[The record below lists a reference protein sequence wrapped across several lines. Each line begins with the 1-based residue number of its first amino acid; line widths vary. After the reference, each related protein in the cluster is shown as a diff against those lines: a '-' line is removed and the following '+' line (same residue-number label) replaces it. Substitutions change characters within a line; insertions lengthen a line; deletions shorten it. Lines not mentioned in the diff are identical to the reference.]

1 MFKCEDCQSLVKFD
15 IVFFGES
22 FLVCFFFCMQLDFL
36 KVDFFLVMGIFLQV
50 QFFVFFISKVFFFI
64 FCLFI
69 NKEKVGQLDFFLGMI
84 MGFGGGMDF
93 DFKKV
98 YRDVVWLGE
107 CDQGCLVFVEFFG
120 WKKELED
127 FVWREYVSI
136 DVQLGVG
143 VFNFS
148 ILVFF

>member
-1 MFKCEDCQSLVKFD
+1 
-15 IVFFGES
+15 
-22 FLVCFFFCMQLDFL
+22 
-36 KVDFFLVMGIFLQV
+36 
-50 QFFVFFISKVFFFI
+50 
-64 FCLFI
+64 
-69 NKEKVGQLDFFLGMI
+69 
-84 MGFGGGMDF
+84 MDF

-98 YRDVVWLGE
+98 YRDVVWLGD

-136 DVQLGVG
+136 DVQLGVE

-148 ILVFF
+148 ILVFFRKFLLFVKDEVRIIEREKLQ